1 MPGTGSFTGCEFEF
15 QLSPNLLL
23 SPWQPLGAFFMTT
36 TTPADTQ
43 LASAAP
49 VLPPLNTC
57 TVAVIGLGYVGLPL
71 AAAFATPAACVRT
84 AAPLQRRVIGFDING
99 QRLEEL
105 RQGIDRTHES
115 SPEELQAASLLEFT
129 SDPALLA
136 EADVFVV
143 TVPTPIDSA
152 KRPDLTPLEKASATV
167 GRALRLRAEHQH
179 GNGHAPTTPVVIY
192 ESTVYPGATEE
203 VCVPILERES
213 GLGFNAGFFCGYSP
227 ERINPG
233 DTEHKL
239 STITKVTSGSTPE
252 AAGWVDGFYGS
263 IIRAGTHL
271 AASIQ
276 VAEAAKVIENTQ
288 RDLNI
293 ALVNEL
299 AIIFRQMG
307 IDTLDV
313 LEAAGTK
320 WNFLPFRPGLVGGH
334 CIGVDPYY
342 LTHKAEQLGYHP
354 QVVLAGRRIND
365 GMGRWVVE
373 QLVLEMARRGQV
385 IAGSQVLVL
394 GLSFK
399 ENCPDLRN
407 TRVVDVLDALR
418 RYGME
423 PVLVDPWVNAEESLR
438 EYGLTVLAEIPTG
451 HFWSAVVAAVAHR
464 EFKTLL
470 ADQWRQ
476 LLKPDGLLLDLKG
489 IAPRELGALRL

>member
-1 MPGTGSFTGCEFEF
+1 MP
-15 QLSPNLLL
+15 
-23 SPWQPLGAFFMTT
+23 AV
-36 TTPADTQ
+36 TPITSSTAPTQ
-43 LASAAP
+43 VSS
-49 VLPPLNTC
+49 LPPLATC

-71 AAAFATPAACVRT
+71 AVEFAQPKPCALSGEALR
-84 AAPLQRRVIGFDING
+84 RRVIGFDINR
-99 QRLEEL
+99 QRLAEL
-105 RQGIDRTHES
+105 AAGLDRTQEIN
-115 SPEELQAASLLEFT
+115 PEELKAASLLELT
-129 SDPALLA
+129 SDPALLDQ
-136 EADVFVV
+136 ADVFVV
-143 TVPTPIDSA
+143 TVPTPINSA

-167 GRALRLRAEHQH
+167 GRALKLRAERLR
-179 GNGHAPTTPVVIY
+179 GNGGSPSLPVVIY

-203 VCVPILERES
+203 VCVPILEQES
-213 GLGFNAGFFCGYSP
+213 GLRLNHPDPQQGFVCGYSP

-239 STITKVTSGSTPE
+239 TTIIKVTSGSTAE
-252 AAGWVDGFYGS
+252 AATWVDRFYGS
-263 IIRAGTHL
+263 IIVAGTHL
-271 AASIQ
+271 ASSLK

-299 AIIFRQMG
+299 AIIFRRLE

-365 GMGRWVVE
+365 GMGSWLVE
-373 QLVLEMARRGQV
+373 QLVLELARRRMV
-385 IAGSQVLVL
+385 IGGSRVLVL

-407 TRVVDVLDALR
+407 TKVVDVLAALHN
-418 RYGME
+418 YGME
-423 PVLVDPWVNAEESLR
+423 TVVVDPWVNPEEARR
-438 EYGLTVLAEIPTG
+438 EYGLEVLSDIPAG
-451 HFWSAVVAAVAHR
+451 CEFAGVIAAVAHQQFAR
-464 EFKTLL
+464 LDEEQWAQLL
-470 ADQWRQ
+470 APQGV
-476 LLKPDGLLLDLKG
+476 LVDLKG
-489 IAPRELGALRL
+489 IMPRSLRPIRL